1 MRAAR
6 SRPGRPNNCSGRLKF
21 AAQNRGVR
29 GLSGIAAVV
38 NFNDRCALGIGIGI
52 GICEKCRKMAVFA
65 HISALARIPREKWRF
80 SAVFWPN
87 NCSFF
92 FLYMNSIAC

>member
-6 SRPGRPNNCSGRLKF
+6 SGPGRPNNCSGCQEF

-38 NFNDRCALGIGIGI
+38 NFNDRCGLGIGIGI
-52 GICEKCRKMAVFA
+52 GICKKCRKMPDFTY
-65 HISALARIPREKWRF
+65 ISAPARITREKWRF
-80 SAVFWPN
+80 SAVF
-87 NCSFF
+87 
-92 FLYMNSIAC
+92 

>member
-6 SRPGRPNNCSGRLKF
+6 SGPGRPNNCSGRPKF
-21 AAQNRGVR
+21 AAGNRGVR

-38 NFNDRCALGIGIGI
+38 NFNDRCGLGIGIGI
-52 GICEKCRKMAVFA
+52 GIYEKCRKMAVFA
-65 HISALARIPREKWRF
+65 YISALAITRRKKWLF
-80 SAVFWPN
+80 SAVFYPN

-92 FLYMNSIAC
+92 FLYMNSIS